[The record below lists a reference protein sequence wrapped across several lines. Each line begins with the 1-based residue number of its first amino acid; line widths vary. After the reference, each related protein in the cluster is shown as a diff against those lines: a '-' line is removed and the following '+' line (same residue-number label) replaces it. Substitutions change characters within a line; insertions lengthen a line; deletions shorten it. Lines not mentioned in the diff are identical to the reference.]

1 MTDATLAPRFAI
13 YARFSTALQ
22 NPQSITDQIALCR
35 RRAESLGGLVTGT
48 YSDPQ
53 STGTTMQKRD
63 GLKRLLE
70 HASAGGFDAIL
81 TEALDRLSRD
91 HADIA
96 AIFKHLRFHDVG
108 IITLE
113 EGDINSLHIGF
124 KGVMNEAYVESIAH
138 KTRRGQQGRVREGRA
153 IGRPPY
159 GYRLANHIEPD
170 GTIERGLR
178 AIDEEHA
185 RVVQHIFKLYADGM
199 SAREIARLL
208 DAEGVPAPKGKH
220 WSGNALNGERK
231 AGGGI
236 LNNELY
242 RGRIIYGRR
251 RLVRDPQTGKRR
263 ARLTPESE
271 WTVQEAPA
279 LRIVDETLWLRVQA
293 RRAMGHDR
301 RRGASPNRQGTP
313 RPLSDLVHCGV
324 CGGRMALINQ
334 SRYRCVTRHRN
345 IDNCANARGIPAAE
359 LETRAAQQLH
369 DWLISQPNWAAELGR
384 AAQSLSQRRTAIQ
397 TRIADTDQRIE
408 ALLDA
413 IEAGGPG
420 RKTQRRVIAH
430 EQTLGALKLD
440 LAAIA
445 RTPRRP
451 PKELALRLEARA
463 AAFAMTVEHGR
474 GERRRNAL
482 LELHE
487 LMSRIEVSPGSEPR
501 ETIVRLTPQHD
512 TLLALGLA
520 RGPVSKKY
528 LDAARAAQAAA
539 AENASP
545 DTRAPDVPTSQ
556 EDHSAAP
563 PPSPKTSPAPHAS
576 ES

>member
-1 MTDATLAPRFAI
+1 MTDAALPPRFAI
-13 YARFSTALQ
+13 YARFSTVHQ

-35 RRAESLGGLVTGT
+35 RRAESLGGLVMGT
-48 YSDPQ
+48 YSDAQ
-53 STGTTMQKRD
+53 STGAAMQERD

-96 AIFKHLRFHDVG
+96 AIFKRLRFHDVG

-113 EGDINSLHIGF
+113 EGDINSLHIAF
-124 KGVMNEAYVESIAH
+124 KGVMNEAYLESIAH
-138 KTRRGQQGRVREGRA
+138 KTRRGQQGRVREGRV
-153 IGRPPY
+153 IGRSPY
-159 GYRLANHIEPD
+159 GYRLANHLEPD

-185 RVVQHIFKLYADGM
+185 QVVRRIFKLYADGM

-242 RGRIIYGRR
+242 RGRIVYGRR
-251 RLVRDPQTGKRR
+251 RFVRDPHTGKRR
-263 ARLTPESE
+263 VRYTPQSE

-279 LRIVDETLWLRVQA
+279 LRIVDETLWLQVQA
-293 RRAMGHDR
+293 RRAVGHDR
-301 RRGASPNRQGTP
+301 RRGAGPNRQGTP

-324 CGGRMALINQ
+324 CGGNMALINQ
-334 SRYRCVTRHRN
+334 SRYRCVERRNN
-345 IDNCANARGIPAAE
+345 IDNCTNGRGIAAAE
-359 LETRAAQQLH
+359 LETRAAQKLH
-369 DWLISQPNWAAELGR
+369 DWVISQPNWAAELTP
-384 AAQSLSQRRTAIQ
+384 AAQSLSQRRAAIQ
-397 TRIADTDQRIE
+397 ARIANTNQRIQV
-408 ALLDA
+408 LLDA

-420 RKTQRRVIAH
+420 GETQRRIIAH

-440 LAAIA
+440 LATIP
-445 RTPRRP
+445 RPPRRP
-451 PKELALRLEARA
+451 PKQLALRLEARA
-463 AAFAMTVEHGR
+463 AALAITVEHGR
-474 GERRRNAL
+474 GEQRRNAL
-482 LELHE
+482 LEFHE

-501 ETIVRLTPQHD
+501 ETIVHLTPRHD
-512 TLLALGLA
+512 ALLALGLA
-520 RGPVSKKY
+520 RGPVSKKH

-539 AENASP
+539 AAENASP
-545 DTRAPDVPTSQ
+545 DT
-556 EDHSAAP
+556 
-563 PPSPKTSPAPHAS
+563 PAPQTEPGNTS
-576 ES
+576 

>member
-1 MTDATLAPRFAI
+1 MTDAALPPRFAI
-13 YARFSTALQ
+13 YARFSTVHQ

-35 RRAESLGGLVTGT
+35 QRAESLGGVVAGT
-48 YSDPQ
+48 YSDAQ
-53 STGTTMQKRD
+53 ATGTAMQERD
-63 GLKRLLE
+63 GLKRLLD

-96 AIFKHLRFHDVG
+96 AIFKRLRFHDVG

-138 KTRRGQQGRVREGRA
+138 KTRRGQQGRVREGRT
-153 IGRPPY
+153 IGRSPY
-159 GYRLANHIEPD
+159 GYRLANHLEPD
-170 GTIERGLR
+170 GTIQRGLR

-185 RVVQHIFKLYADGM
+185 QVVRRIFKLYADGM
-199 SAREIARLL
+199 SAREIARRL

-251 RLVRDPQTGKRR
+251 RFVRDPHTGKRR
-263 ARLTPESE
+263 ARITPESE
-271 WTVQEAPA
+271 WTVQDAPT

-293 RRAMGHDR
+293 RRAAGHDR
-301 RRGASPNRQGTP
+301 RRGAGPNRQGTP
-313 RPLSDLVHCGV
+313 RPLSDLVHCGI
-324 CGGRMALINQ
+324 CGGKMALINQ
-334 SRYRCVTRHRN
+334 SRYRCVERRNN
-345 IDNCANARGIPAAE
+345 IDNCDNGRGIPAGE

-369 DWLISQPNWAAELGR
+369 DWVISQPNWAVQLGR
-384 AAQSLSQRRTAIQ
+384 AVKSLAAIEAH
-397 TRIADTDQRIE
+397 IADTNQNIE
-408 ALLDA
+408 LLLDA

-420 RKTQRRVIAH
+420 GETQRRIIAH
-430 EQTLGALKLD
+430 EQAIGALKLD

-445 RTPRRP
+445 RPPRRAP
-451 PKELALRLEARA
+451 NELALRLEARA
-463 AAFAMTVEHGR
+463 AALAITVEHGR
-474 GERRRNAL
+474 GEQRRNAL

-501 ETIVRLTPQHD
+501 ETIVHLTPRHD
-512 TLLALGLA
+512 ALLALGLA
-520 RGPVSKKY
+520 REPVSKKH

-539 AENASP
+539 AAENASP
-545 DTRAPDVPTSQ
+545 DT
-556 EDHSAAP
+556 
-563 PPSPKTSPAPHAS
+563 PAPQTEPGNTS
-576 ES
+576 